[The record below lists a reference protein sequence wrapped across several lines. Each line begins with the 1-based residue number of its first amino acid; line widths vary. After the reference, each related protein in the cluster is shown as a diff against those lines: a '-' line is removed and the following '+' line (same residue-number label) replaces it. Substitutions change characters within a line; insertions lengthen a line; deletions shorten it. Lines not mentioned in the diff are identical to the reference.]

1 MFAVV
6 DFNYHFLP
14 KISYTF
20 ILILILSLMD
30 SGCSQ
35 QPENLGVV
43 SIGPNITEILFAIG
57 AGSQIKGIGDFDDYP
72 PQTQNLTRVGT
83 YLSPNLEKI
92 TALKPATII
101 VSGEVPQLRELSQHL
116 NIQYHAIPMDT
127 LQQIYDGISLIGELT
142 HSSHK
147 AQLLIETIKQN
158 LQKLENLTKDLEPI
172 PTLLVVG
179 REPHDLASIQV
190 AGGKSFLSEILKI
203 SGGKNIYEEAEQ
215 PYFEI
220 SAEQVLSRA
229 PEVIIEFH
237 CGENLTQKQ
246 LDALFLDWKA
256 LNSVPAVQKSRIY
269 FILESYGMRP
279 GPRIYKIAEEIATF
293 LHPEVKL
300 GL

>member
-6 DFNYHFLP
+6 NFNYRFFF
-14 KISYTF
+14 K
-20 ILILILSLMD
+20 ILSTFTILLSLFLFD
-30 SGCSQ
+30 SGCSKQ
-35 QPENLGVV
+35 SEKSGIISV
-43 SIGPNITEILFAIG
+43 GPNITEILFAIG
-57 AGSQIKGIGDFDDYP
+57 AQSQIKGIGDFDDYP

-92 TALKPATII
+92 TTLNPATII

-116 NIQYHAIPMDT
+116 NIQYYAIPMDT
-127 LQQIYDGISLIGELT
+127 LQQIYDGILLIGELT
-142 HSSHK
+142 HSSHR
-147 AQLLIETIKQN
+147 AQLLIDTIKQN
-158 LQKLENLTKDLEPI
+158 LQKIENLTKDLEPVS
-172 PTLLVVG
+172 TLLVVG
-179 REPHDLASIQV
+179 REPRDLSSIQV

-203 SGGKNIYEEAEQ
+203 AGGKNVYKDAEQ

-220 SAEQVLSRA
+220 SAEQVISKT
-229 PEVIIEFH
+229 PEAIIEFH
-237 CGENLTQKQ
+237 CGENLTQRQ

-256 LNSVPAVQKSRIY
+256 LESVPAVQKSRIY